1 MTKQNQ
7 NEKMFVAAISHLA
20 KSVHQNNGRQNSGKD
35 AFSWAHVKPFLKT
48 LIGHSRQQKVMALA
62 WKLYKA
68 SPMKGDR
75 FDRKRFALYVSC
87 AHAEVAHEN
96 AAPKTLSL
104 QEIRFIGSDCAS
116 KPER

>member
-1 MTKQNQ
+1 MNSRNQ
-7 NEKMFVAAISHLA
+7 NAKMFVAAISTMA
-20 KSVHQNNGRQNSGKD
+20 NSVRETSGGD
-35 AFSWAHVKPFLKT
+35 TFSWAHVKPFLKT

-75 FDRKRFALYVSC
+75 FDRKRFALYVSS

-96 AAPKTLSL
+96 ASPKTLSL